1 MLGAVLVR
9 RLKEGATY
17 EQFREAWVPE
27 EGFGREVRVL
37 NALNVDDPREIVS
50 IGLMPDVT
58 REELPALLEQVA
70 ASEARRHERI
80 DDVLE
85 EFVFRGIFEVVDDVD
100 LS

>member
-1 MLGAVLVR
+1 VLCAVLVR
-9 RLKEGATY
+9 RLEDGVTY
-17 EQFREAWVPE
+17 EQFREAWAPE

-37 NALNVDDPREIVS
+37 NAVNVDDPSEIVS

-58 REELPALLEQVA
+58 REELPALLERVA

-85 EFVFRGIFEVVDDVD
+85 EFVFRGIFEVVDEVD

>member
-1 MLGAVLVR
+1 MLCAVLVR
-9 RLKEGATY
+9 RLTEGATY

-58 REELPALLEQVA
+58 REELPALLERIA
-70 ASEARRHERI
+70 ASEARRHKRI
-80 DDVLE
+80 DDVLD
-85 EFVFRGIFEVVDDVD
+85 EFVFRGIFEVVDEVD